1 MLQPTVSLE
10 LVMFKI
16 VAGQLC
22 VYLQRSQVGVE
33 ELCLP
38 RVMVDVEHDRNI
50 DSAVRRG
57 ISGLVD
63 SAPRYIEQIKTIGN
77 ATRYPQEWMIAVV
90 HVALFA
96 ECDASRQA
104 DWYPCGNLGEHYH
117 LSFDHHAVVNSCVKR
132 LRSKAQYTSLP
143 LHLAAPEFSLSDAQ
157 RVYEMLLSA
166 KLEKKSF
173 RRRLLDSDIVLPL
186 NKERRS
192 HARPAQLFKLKPAHI
207 IHHFRRNML
216 GKHKDIVK

>member
-10 LVMFKI
+10 LVMFKV

-22 VYLQRSQVGVE
+22 VYLQASQLSAQE
-33 ELCLP
+33 FCLP
-38 RVMVDVEHDRNI
+38 RVMVDVKHDRNI

-57 ISGLVD
+57 ISELVD
-63 SAPRYIEQIKTIGN
+63 TAPCYIEQVKTIGN
-77 ATRYPQEWMIAVV
+77 ATRYPEEWMIAVV

-96 ECDASRQA
+96 ESSSSCQA
-104 DWYPCGNLGEHYH
+104 GWYSCNSLGDQYR

-157 RVYEMLLSA
+157 GVYEMLLSA

-173 RRRLLDSDIVLPL
+173 RRRLLDSGIVLPL